1 MKLTAPALLL
11 FILVPSLPR
20 SSSARIVNQPSPE
33 ELANKSTLVCNGT
46 PTEIATNG
54 ETSLKPH
61 SAFNLQTLGYWAKIK
76 VLKVLKGDPMVSTI
90 TLHYFHLAPGVEIG
104 NGPIEICLETGKR
117 YRFYLRQEK
126 DSTTYAPCLMGD
138 FDDGPSV
145 EAFTVKQT
153 DDSKPL
159 TKTEAVKMAE
169 DYLKIKHPEIDF
181 DPIVT
186 TAWYFNDGCWDSRT
200 TSPPCWRLVFW
211 QRVSSNPPPRNDLGR
226 MSGGAVADVSILGD
240 GEIIFQCP
248 N

>member
-1 MKLTAPALLL
+1 
-11 FILVPSLPR
+11 
-20 SSSARIVNQPSPE
+20 VNQFSPE

-54 ETSLKPH
+54 ERSFKPH
-61 SAFNLQTLGYWAKIK
+61 SAFDLQTLGYTANIK
-76 VLKVLKGDPMVSTI
+76 VLKVLKGDPTVSTI
-90 TLHYFHLAPGVEIG
+90 TLHYFHLTPGLEIG

-126 DSTTYAPCLMGD
+126 NSTIYVPCLMGD
-138 FDDGPSV
+138 FDDGLSV

-159 TKTEAVKMAE
+159 SKAEAVKMAE
-169 DYLKIKHPEIDF
+169 DYLKNKHPEIDF

-200 TSPPCWRLVFW
+200 TRPPSWRLVFW
-211 QRVSSNPPPRNDLGR
+211 QRVSSNPPPRNDLER
-226 MSGGAVADVSILGD
+226 MSAGAVADISILGD
-240 GEIIFQCP
+240 GEISFQCP